1 MKIYSKTKFK
11 RSTSVCFRSKT
22 YLLFDTL
29 INNLL
34 KQLRTLLVPIWRNP
48 RFDVFFYNGVSG
60 KKYWW
65 RVPNKI
71 AWPVSGWGFIISLLY
86 FAFMLTEA
94 WPKADDLSFWAD
106 RTQNPTQNPRNHAI
120 ILNFIQFYSVL
131 FISCQHFFPPI
142 YASRSAYLLEVFCSC
157 LIYRWLSTSQVSGAN
172 RWICIDRLRL
182 EKHFIT
188 SRSAYV

>member
-1 MKIYSKTKFK
+1 MPHRAVSTQIEILLQETCALRRKNIAIMKIYSKTKFK

-71 AWPVSGWGFIISLLY
+71 AWPVSGWGFIISLHAVELKTNWRKRFY
-86 FAFMLTEA
+86 
-94 WPKADDLSFWAD
+94 AD
-106 RTQNPTQNPRNHAI
+106 RSLTKGWW
-120 ILNFIQFYSVL
+120 SE
-131 FISCQHFFPPI
+131 
-142 YASRSAYLLEVFCSC
+142 LLG
-157 LIYRWLSTSQVSGAN
+157 R
-172 RWICIDRLRL
+172 
-182 EKHFIT
+182 
-188 SRSAYV
+188 